1 MINYIFQ
8 AEQIY
13 FPSLSLIRQKHSAP
27 KADMLGEAKVEEVPE
42 LVDLPSLAAFQR
54 SILCFVTLQ
63 NITENT
69 G

>member
-13 FPSLSLIRQKHSAP
+13 FSSLSLIRQKHSAP

-42 LVDLPSLAAFQR
+42 LDLPSLAAFQR